1 MWKLCALLLWYW
13 RYFYVII
20 WFHCCFGIIIFT
32 VLLFSIFRSTISDS
46 DLLVS
51 LDEIWVDTLTR
62 QDIVDV
68 ELRLGNGMK
77 VEGIRLS
84 GAFSY
89 LDWVWRVMPAIEASF
104 SWLKFSLLL
113 SSFSLAA
120 IDKEKFICRLSSV
133 SNDYRFWNTICN
145 QMNTINSY
153 KICNKRL

>member
-1 MWKLCALLLWYW
+1 M
-13 RYFYVII
+13 
-20 WFHCCFGIIIFT
+20 
-32 VLLFSIFRSTISDS
+32 LLFSIFRSTISDS

-89 LDWVWRVMPAIEASF
+89 LD
-104 SWLKFSLLL
+104 
-113 SSFSLAA
+113 
-120 IDKEKFICRLSSV
+120 
-133 SNDYRFWNTICN
+133 
-145 QMNTINSY
+145 
-153 KICNKRL
+153 